1 MIMTMTHAQLKE
13 CEGLVEVARMEA
25 LVNAYK
31 NLVPKLEG

>member
-1 MIMTMTHAQLKE
+1 MTYAQLKK
-13 CEGLVEVARMEA
+13 CEGLVKVARMEG